1 MWCDVVSCLS
11 GARIAARRFAKV
23 AVTEL
28 KLLLMD
34 ISGTLCV
41 FMAQK
46 CMVWLPQGISLLISN
61 QSSFGQYQ

>member
-1 MWCDVVSCLS
+1 MWCDVVLCLS
-11 GARIAARRFAKV
+11 GARIAARRFAQV

-28 KLLLMD
+28 KLILME
-34 ISGTLCV
+34 ISGTLCI

-46 CMVWLPQGISLLISN
+46 CMMWLSLISN

>member
-1 MWCDVVSCLS
+1 MKSEVVSQEPMFLCKSWEFLMWCDVVS
-11 GARIAARRFAKV
+11 RIAARRFAKV

-34 ISGTLCV
+34 IGGT

-46 CMVWLPQGISLLISN
+46 CMVWLP
-61 QSSFGQYQ
+61 